1 MVADTAIGALLAWAT
16 LLPLAWKWQ
25 LGVRRAAVV
34 VLALALGSGLL
45 VAATDVAEVVEPAP
59 ASLLVWLITVI
70 ASFALLA
77 YRFYRDPDRQAPE
90 TADVVVSPADGE
102 VIYVRHS
109 RDGALPVATKGG
121 RQYALE
127 ELTRTPLQSMN
138 AIVVGISLSLMDVHV
153 NRAPIGGRVTV
164 QRHFKGSFGS
174 LRRLESAFENERATT
189 VIERGGL
196 EIAVVLIASR
206 LVRRIT
212 SYVEEGQLLTCG
224 ERIGA
229 IRFGSQVDLVL
240 PAEHGLVLHVKPGD
254 RVAAGESVVAAI
266 PPEPSPGDG
275 LTGST
280 AEAESQR
287 SNTIRSGSSRA

>member
-1 MVADTAIGALLAWAT
+1 MVADTAIGALLASAT

-34 VLALALGSGLL
+34 VLALAVGSGLL
-45 VAATDVAEVVEPAP
+45 VAGTGLDEVAEPAP
-59 ASLLVWLITVI
+59 GSLVVWVLTVI
-70 ASFALLA
+70 ASFAILA
-77 YRFYRDPDRQAPE
+77 YRFYRDPERRAPE
-90 TADVVVSPADGE
+90 SADVVVSPADGE
-102 VIYVRHS
+102 VIYVRPS
-109 RDGALPVATKGG
+109 RDGALPVATKDG

-164 QRHFKGSFGS
+164 QRHYRGSFDS
-174 LRRLESAFENERATT
+174 LKRPESAFENERATT

-196 EIAVVLIASR
+196 ELAVVLIASR
-206 LVRRIT
+206 LVRRIS
-212 SYVEEGQLLTCG
+212 SYVEEGQLVECG

-240 PAEHGLVLHVKPGD
+240 PAEEGLVLHVQPGD
-254 RVAAGESVVAAI
+254 RVAAGQSVVAVI
-266 PPEPSPGDG
+266 PEEHSTGDP
-275 LTGST
+275 LTAAG
-280 AEAESQR
+280 AQR
-287 SNTIRSGSSRA
+287 SNSIRSDSSRA

>member
-1 MVADTAIGALLAWAT
+1 MVADIAIGALLASAT

-34 VLALALGSGLL
+34 VLVLAVGSGLL
-45 VAATDVAEVVEPAP
+45 VAGTDLADIVEPAP
-59 ASLLVWLITVI
+59 ASLVVWLLTVI
-70 ASFALLA
+70 ASFAMLA
-77 YRFYRDPDRQAPE
+77 YRFYRDPERRAPE
-90 TADVVVSPADGE
+90 SADVIVSPADGE
-102 VIYVRHS
+102 VIYVRPS
-109 RDGALPVATKGG
+109 KDGALPIASKGG

-127 ELTRTPLQSMN
+127 ELTRTPLQSTN

-164 QRHFKGSFGS
+164 QRHHTGSFGS
-174 LRRLESAFENERATT
+174 LRRPESAFENERATT

-206 LVRRIT
+206 LVRRIS
-212 SYVEEGQLLTCG
+212 SYVEEGQLVACG

-240 PAEHGLVLHVKPGD
+240 PAEKGLVLHVQPGD
-254 RVAAGESVVAAI
+254 RVAAGESVVAVI
-266 PPEPSPGDG
+266 PPERSPEDRLTVSTSEVGDPS
-275 LTGST
+275 TGPT
-280 AEAESQR
+280 RMAPAP
-287 SNTIRSGSSRA
+287 

>member
-1 MVADTAIGALLAWAT
+1 MVADTAIGVLLASAT

-34 VLALALGSGLL
+34 VLALAVGSGLL
-45 VAATDVAEVVEPAP
+45 VAGADLAEVAEPVPE
-59 ASLLVWLITVI
+59 SLVVWLLTVI
-70 ASFALLA
+70 ASFAVLA
-77 YRFYRDPDRQAPE
+77 YRFYRDPERRAPE
-90 TADVVVSPADGE
+90 SADVVVSPADGE
-102 VIYVRHS
+102 VIYVRPS

-138 AIVVGISLSLMDVHV
+138 AIVVGISLSLLDVHV

-164 QRHFKGSFGS
+164 QRHYRGSFRS
-174 LRRLESAFENERATT
+174 LRRPESAFENERATT

-206 LVRRIT
+206 LVRRIS
-212 SYVEEGQLLTCG
+212 SYVEEGQVVACG

-240 PAEHGLVLHVKPGD
+240 PAEQGLVLHVQPGD
-254 RVAAGESVVAAI
+254 RVAAGESVVAVI
-266 PPEPSPGDG
+266 PPERSPGDR
-275 LTGST
+275 LTASD
-280 AEAESQR
+280 QR
-287 SNTIRSGSSRA
+287 SNAIRPNLS

>member
-1 MVADTAIGALLAWAT
+1 MVTDTAIGAVLASAT

-25 LGVRRAAVV
+25 LGVRRAAFV
-34 VLALALGSGLL
+34 VLALAAGSGLL
-45 VAATDVAEVVEPAP
+45 VAGTDLAEVANPAP
-59 ASLLVWLITVI
+59 GSLVVWLLTVI
-70 ASFALLA
+70 ASFAILA
-77 YRFYRDPDRQAPE
+77 YRFYRDPERRAPE
-90 TADVVVSPADGE
+90 SADVVVSPADGE
-102 VIYVRHS
+102 VIYVRSS

-164 QRHFKGSFGS
+164 QRHYRGSFKS
-174 LRRLESAFENERATT
+174 LKRQESAFENERATT

-196 EIAVVLIASR
+196 ELAVVLIASR
-206 LVRRIT
+206 LVRRIN
-212 SYVEEGQLLTCG
+212 SYVEEGQLVECG

-240 PAEHGLVLHVKPGD
+240 PAEKGLVLHVQPGD
-254 RVAAGESVVAAI
+254 RVAAGESVVAVI
-266 PPEPSPGDG
+266 PEVGDPI
-275 LTGST
+275 TGPT
-280 AEAESQR
+280 RMAPAP
-287 SNTIRSGSSRA
+287 